1 MASTETLIEPSS
13 VTPRTT
19 STRRSCQKRATDV
32 GRSAG
37 SAHCAE
43 TASRRFEVHQIP
55 DHSAASSPRPAT
67 ALRCATASSMN
78 GMTASDSGPGT
89 AAVIASRRSSSSVGL
104 SHSTNPAAPNATMS
118 SGTAV
123 STLKN
128 VTAAAKWL
136 PRCWKYRSPVR
147 ERWSS
152 HSCRARTPAIPAR
165 AGCAG
170 PRRRRRRER
179 PPVTC
184 LEFAARARRAAAQPA
199 SPARAGPPHRPGH
212 GAVMSGGRSTD
223 ASGFDTRR

>member
-13 VTPRTT
+13 VTPRIT

-32 GRSAG
+32 GRTAG
-37 SAHCAE
+37 RAHCAE

-78 GMTASDSGPGT
+78 GMTASDSAPGT

-152 HSCRARTPAIPAR
+152 HSYRARTPAIPALSR
-165 AGCAG
+165 
-170 PRRRRRRER
+170 
-179 PPVTC
+179 
-184 LEFAARARRAAAQPA
+184 LRRATTASTTGTATGHLPVVSRPRASAGLRAQPA
-199 SPARAGPPHRPGH
+199 SALSCRAGGPTCWRP
-212 GAVMSGGRSTD
+212 
-223 ASGFDTRR
+223 